1 MNQEEKQNQVVEQKP
16 ERRKMKNRGAPPPQ
30 IRRGFG
36 ETPEDKELI
45 GRLLWEC
52 LEAYNMP
59 PVKSDEELVQRFGE
73 YFKRCAERQII
84 PTVEEM
90 FMYTGYGI
98 SYCLDIIAGK
108 RQGFS
113 LDTASLLKKA
123 KEYLKEYDSKLV
135 LSGKVNP
142 IVYFFR
148 AKNYYDMAD
157 KQEVVVTPSAPVEQ
171 IDAAGIA
178 ERYLEDP
185 NTVVQKF
192 DEDDAEI

>member
-59 PVKSDEELVQRFGE
+59 AVKSDEELVQRFGE

-90 FMYTGYGI
+90 FMYTGHGV
-98 SYCLDIIAGK
+98 SYCFDVIGGRVA
-108 RQGFS
+108 GFS
-113 LDTASLLKKA
+113 EMTPSLLKKA
-123 KEYLKEYDSKLV
+123 KDYLKEYDAKLV

-157 KQEVVVTPSAPVEQ
+157 KQEVVVTPTAPAEQ
-171 IDAAGIA
+171 IDATGIA
-178 ERYLEDP
+178 ERYLADP
-185 NTVVQKF
+185 NTVEQTF
-192 DEDDAEI
+192 DEDAES